1 MSSKVNVETVQMTAG
16 INLPN
21 SVIVQGGVDGP
32 FFPAN
37 QIGWGDSTFMD
48 SEFGGTSDGLLNR
61 IENVITE
68 DERVIASALTNLNK
82 RTLNTITSYTAA
94 DTKLSSRIDVLE
106 NTLKQIQKDIE
117 TVKEQLRSAQGGD
130 TMVQE

>member
-37 QIGWGDSTFMD
+37 QIGWGKSTFMN
-48 SEFGGTSDGLLNR
+48 SEFGGTSDGLLNL

-68 DERVIASALTNLNK
+68 DERVIAKSLT
-82 RTLNTITSYTAA
+82 TLAGA
-94 DTKLSSRIDVLE
+94 
-106 NTLKQIQKDIE
+106 
-117 TVKEQLRSAQGGD
+117 
-130 TMVQE
+130 M